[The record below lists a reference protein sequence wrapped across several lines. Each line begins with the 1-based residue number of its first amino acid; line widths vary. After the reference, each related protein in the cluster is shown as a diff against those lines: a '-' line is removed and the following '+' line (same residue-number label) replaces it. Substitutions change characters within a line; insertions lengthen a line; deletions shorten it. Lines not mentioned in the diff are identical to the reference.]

1 MPYFNP
7 VWLMHINTAMH
18 RRVLRIALP
27 MVAAAISAPLPGI
40 VDTALLGHLE
50 DVRYLSAVAAG
61 TTALGLLIWTFS
73 FLRMGTTSVTA
84 QALGAQDDPRNRLV
98 LAQSLVLA
106 TAIGLLLVVLQT
118 PALTLILAAIAPPP
132 ESAALALSYCS
143 IRILGAPATLG
154 TFCLIGWLIGNQKAR
169 LTLALMLV
177 TNATNIVLDLIFIL
191 GLDLHSDGAA
201 WASLIAE
208 YLGFAL
214 GLWLAFGLQARL
226 AGSLQP
232 TQLRQLHRY
241 RSLFTVNGHLL
252 IRTACLV
259 FAFAFFTANGARQ
272 GAEVLAANAILME
285 LFFLLA
291 FALDGFAHAAE
302 ALTGH
307 AVGARDSDTFYAVCR
322 TTCLWGVAIAG
333 AVTALYLIFSAP
345 IIGLFTD
352 IPEVA
357 TTAAQFFPWLAT
369 IPLVAVGGFMFDG
382 IFLGAGRTRPMLYIM
397 LVAVLLVFIPVW
409 YATRTLGNHGLWLA
423 FVIFMASRT
432 LMMGAAFA
440 WITRRGWTR
449 DSAEV

>member
-7 VWLMHINTAMH
+7 VWLMHINIAMH

-27 MVAAAISAPLPGI
+27 MVVAAISAPLPGI

-84 QALGAQDDPRNRLV
+84 QALGAQDDPHNRLV

-106 TAIGLLLVVLQT
+106 IAIGLLLVVLQT
-118 PALTLILAAIAPPP
+118 PALTLILTAIAPPP
-132 ESAALALSYCS
+132 ESATLAFSYCS

-191 GLDLHSDGAA
+191 GLDMHSDGAA

-208 YLGFAL
+208 YWGFAL
-214 GLWLAFGLQARL
+214 GLWLAFRLQNRL
-226 AGSLQP
+226 AGRFQP
-232 TQLRQLHRY
+232 TQLGQLHRY
-241 RSLFTVNGHLL
+241 RGLFTVNGHLL

-291 FALDGFAHAAE
+291 FGLDGFAHAAE

-307 AVGARDSDTFYAVCR
+307 AVGARDSETFYAVCR
-322 TTCLWGVAIAG
+322 TTGLWGVVIAG
-333 AVTALYLIFSAP
+333 AVTGLYLIFSAH

-352 IPEVA
+352 IPEVTA
-357 TTAAQFFPWLAT
+357 MAAQFFPWLAT
-369 IPLVAVGGFMFDG
+369 LPLVAVGGFMLDG
-382 IFLGAGRTRPMLYIM
+382 ILLGAGRTRPMLYIM
-397 LVAVLLVFIPVW
+397 LVAVLLIFIPVW
-409 YATRTLGNHGLWLA
+409 YATRPLGNHGLWLA

-440 WITRRGWTR
+440 WISRRGWAR
-449 DSAEV
+449 VSSEI

>member
-1 MPYFNP
+1 MPRFQW
-7 VWLMHINTAMH
+7 VWLMYINIAIH

-40 VDTALLGHLE
+40 VDTALLGHLDE
-50 DVRYLSAVAAG
+50 VRYLSAVAAG

-106 TAIGLLLVVLQT
+106 TSIGLLLVALQT
-118 PALTLILAAIAPPP
+118 PALALILGAIAPPP

-169 LTLALMLV
+169 LTLALMLI
-177 TNATNIVLDLIFIL
+177 TNATNIALDLIFIV
-191 GLDLHSDGAA
+191 GLDMHSDGAA

-208 YLGFAL
+208 YWGFAI
-214 GLWLAFGLQARL
+214 GLWLAFGLQAKL

-232 TQLRQLHRY
+232 ALLRQLHRY

-252 IRTACLV
+252 LRTACLV

-307 AVGARDSDTFYAVCR
+307 AIGARDSDTFYAVCR
-322 TTCLWGVAIAG
+322 TTCLWGIAIAG

-352 IPEVA
+352 IPQVA
-357 TTAAQFFPWLAT
+357 ATAAQFFPWLAA
-369 IPLVAVGGFMFDG
+369 IPLIAVGGFMLDG
-382 IFLGAGRTRPMLYIM
+382 IFLGAGRTGAMLYIM
-397 LVAVLLVFIPVW
+397 LVAVFLVFMPVW
-409 YATRTLGNHGLWLA
+409 YAARPLGNHGLWLA
-423 FVIFMASRT
+423 FVVFMASRT

-440 WITRRGWTR
+440 WISRRGWTR
-449 DSAEV
+449 HTTTA